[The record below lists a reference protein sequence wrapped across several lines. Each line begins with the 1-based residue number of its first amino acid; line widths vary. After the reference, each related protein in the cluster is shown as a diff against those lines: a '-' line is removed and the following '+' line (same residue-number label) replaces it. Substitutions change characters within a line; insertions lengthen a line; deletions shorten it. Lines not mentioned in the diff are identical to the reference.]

1 LKKIVLLLGA
11 VFLLFVACG
20 RRAPRSPVLAEIGD
34 RKITVEDFRRNYEF
48 GLSHLKT
55 GPDRKRTY
63 LNYMINEAILAQQGY
78 KLGLQNSERVRRL
91 EQDLMDE
98 LLVEAWFDHEVASK
112 ITVTPQE
119 IRDAITKA
127 KVSWKLRYWYEPN
140 VEFAGR
146 VHQAMLERG
155 YTSVVDEILRSNPEV
170 QMQPKDF
177 ETGYLTYLDVSDELL
192 AAIQD
197 LPMGEISQPVE
208 MEGGFF
214 IFQVLDIRRQ
224 GITEYE
230 YQERA
235 ESYRQILYYRK
246 LNKAAAAYTAQ
257 FMTPKNVT
265 TKGEPF
271 RLLAD
276 ALQAWAA
283 QKQEGPRDFLK
294 AVRTAQPEDGKLYE
308 LGQRLGTTLVTFE
321 GGAWTVE
328 DYLKHL
334 NPGVLKRHF
343 ADRSQLRNALNNEI
357 AIAVRDHF
365 FTEAARKKK
374 LDRLPSVQSELT
386 AWRNK
391 WVFEEC
397 RRYYGQNV
405 QAVDD
410 QAAADF
416 FNAHLAQYRMRPD
429 DQPLLAQNLERA
441 RRDAYH
447 HQMLRRLD
455 QVIDSLQVAFPVVVH
470 QDVLDTIKTVEFE
483 KSRWASMQVYKR
495 SSNRL
500 AVPIVDP
507 GWGAFIKQ

>member
-1 LKKIVLLLGA
+1 VLLLGA

-155 YTSVVDEILRSNPEV
+155 YTSVVDEILRTNPEV

-308 LGQRLGTTLVTFE
+308 LGQRLGTTLGTFE